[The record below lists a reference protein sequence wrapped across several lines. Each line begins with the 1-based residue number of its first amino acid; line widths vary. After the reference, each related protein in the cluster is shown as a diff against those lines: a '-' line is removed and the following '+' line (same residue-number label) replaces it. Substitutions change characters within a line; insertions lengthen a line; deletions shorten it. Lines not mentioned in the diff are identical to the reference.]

1 MEQPR
6 GLNLSIHH
14 GILLCGILATI
25 LLTVGSYMLQE
36 REIHNNIENIQTI
49 YSVRIEGLLNRIFH
63 QTDMLKS
70 LIEMNGGKITH
81 KQFTTVAKGIYEQND
96 GVRAVQYLPN
106 GVVTYCYPLE
116 GNESAI
122 GNNVFKNP
130 KRAEDAWLAV
140 NTKSLALSGPYELTQ
155 GGIGCVA
162 RNPIFLTDEK
172 GREYFWGFSV
182 LVLDLEK
189 TIAAEGINQLGN
201 QGYDFQLYTITE
213 NGDYVVVAGNA
224 AMQMKNAVESR
235 IQVPHHEWTLALKYN
250 TPYRPLLISFGVFL
264 FGLLLTGIL
273 SYSYRVAI
281 LKAQDQAKN
290 QFLSNMSH
298 HMRTPL
304 NAVIGFSVLG
314 ADAAETDEQKKYFF
328 AIEHAGK
335 LLRSLVNDI
344 LNISKGMQ
352 KKLVLEPESE
362 CLRDF
367 FINVHQMISLQE
379 RFRHRHWQLK
389 NSLPEDMQATLD
401 YAKLQQICLDLIDHA
416 VWSTAEG
423 ETISLSAEL
432 SNGSLVIIV
441 QDDGRS
447 IPRNEQKNMF
457 RPFEQSA
464 FVPEVMDM
472 TGGLALVH
480 AKQLSDLMKGTIV
493 YNNLSNSGNLFTV
506 TIPVTVVPKQTTAN
520 TAQHNKEN
528 TEVLSG
534 KHILVVEDQVTNQK
548 IIKCLLEKVGVI
560 VDCAENGDIAVNLFR
575 ASQVG
580 YYDGIIM
587 DIRMPVM
594 DGLEAANA
602 IRLLPRA
609 DATRVVIVALSANAF
624 DDDQKKSLAAGMNE
638 HLAKPIN
645 PQKLYA
651 VLASLLK
658 SN

>member
-1 MEQPR
+1 MQQTR
-6 GLNLSIHH
+6 QWNLSIHR

-25 LLTVGSYMLQE
+25 MLTVGSYMLQK
-36 REIHNNIENIQTI
+36 REIQNNIEKIQTI

-70 LIEMNGGKITH
+70 LVEMNGGKITH

-106 GVVTYCYPLE
+106 GVVTYCYPIE
-116 GNESAI
+116 GNKVAI

-162 RNPIFLTDEK
+162 RNPIFMTDED

-189 TIAAEGINQLGN
+189 TIAAEGINQLGD

-213 NGDYVVVAGNA
+213 NGDYVVVAGDA
-224 AMQMKNAVESR
+224 AMQMKNTVESR
-235 IQVPHHEWTLALKYN
+235 IQVPHHAWTLALKSN

-264 FGLLLTGIL
+264 FGLLLTGLL

-281 LKAQDQAKN
+281 LKAQNQAKN

-314 ADAAETDEQKKYFF
+314 ADEAETDSQKKYFL

-344 LNISKGMQ
+344 LNISKGIR
-352 KKLVLEPESE
+352 KELVLEPESG
-362 CLRDF
+362 CLSDF
-367 FINVHQMISLQE
+367 FSNVCQMISLQE
-379 RFRHRHWQLK
+379 RFRHRHWQL
-389 NSLPEDMQATLD
+389 NNNLPEDMQATLD

-416 VWSTAEG
+416 VWSTVEG

-432 SNGSLVIIV
+432 SKKYLVIRV
-441 QDDGRS
+441 QDDGTS

-457 RPFEQSA
+457 RPFEQSV
-464 FVPEVMDM
+464 FIPKVMNM
-472 TGGLALVH
+472 TGGLELVH
-480 AKQLSDLMKGTIV
+480 AKQLSDLMNGTIV
-493 YNNLSNSGNLFTV
+493 YNNLSDSGNLFTV
-506 TIPVTVVPKQTTAN
+506 TIPVIVVRKQTPAKTAM
-520 TAQHNKEN
+520 HNKET
-528 TEVLSG
+528 TEVLNR
-534 KHILVVEDQVTNQK
+534 KHILVVEDQATNQK
-548 IIKCLLEKVGVI
+548 IIKCLLEKVGAI
-560 VDCAENGDIAVNLFR
+560 VDCAENGDVAVNLFR
-575 ASQVG
+575 ASHVG

-609 DATRVVIVALSANAF
+609 DAASIVIVALSANAF
-624 DDDQKKSLAAGMNE
+624 DEDRKKSLAVGMNE
-638 HLAKPIN
+638 HLAKPID
-645 PQKLYA
+645 PQKMYA